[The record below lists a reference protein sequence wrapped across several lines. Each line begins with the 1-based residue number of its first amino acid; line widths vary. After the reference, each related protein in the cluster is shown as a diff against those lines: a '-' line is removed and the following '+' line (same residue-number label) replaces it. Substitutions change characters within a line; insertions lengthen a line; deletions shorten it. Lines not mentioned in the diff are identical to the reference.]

1 MAHDGADEVNDFE
14 NKIDLLGK
22 KENLKVGYLGS
33 LYKGKGIEV
42 IHLVS
47 NKVSKK
53 NIEFHIV
60 GGNEKEIEYWR
71 SRINSKNVF
80 LWICTT

>member
-1 MAHDGADEVNDFE
+1 MAHDGADEVKDFE
-14 NKIDLLGK
+14 NKIHLLGK

-42 IHLVS
+42 IHLVA
-47 NKVSKK
+47 NKVSK

-80 LWICTT
+80 FMVCTT